1 MVRAEAGNGAQTR
14 SLGETIAIP
23 MPQILLNNFNALTK
37 HGGPGRAAASGAF
50 CREAADFA

>member
-14 SLGETIAIP
+14 SLGETIAIA
-23 MPQILLNNFNALTK
+23 MPQILSTNFNGLTK
-37 HGGPGRAAASGAF
+37 NGGPWRAAASGAF

>member
-23 MPQILLNNFNALTK
+23 MPQIFSINFNALMK
-37 HGGPGRAAASGAF
+37 NGGPMRAAASGAF